1 MIENYVGKMN
11 TLLRPVTSY
20 NPYFCTRSNC
30 VIRTLRGHIERRVLR
45 INGASVLNRLNLEKM

>member
-11 TLLRPVTSY
+11 TLFNLTILISVHGQTAL
-20 NPYFCTRSNC
+20 
-30 VIRTLRGHIERRVLR
+30 IRTLRGDIERRVLR